1 MSIKELVKT
10 SEYKEIVKFLKKE
23 KLYPYLQKR
32 KTKHCW
38 DSEFEGYVLDITIHN
53 AMSSVGNYSDFA
65 LVFSR
70 NLPVESNLITS
81 QIWRFFILEEI
92 KAGIFKPDIFDL
104 ELLTKKILSSIEANG
119 YRRNERI
126 KELFIKH
133 NINNNK
139 NKDNL

>member
-32 KTKHCW
+32 KNKHCW
-38 DSEFEGYVLDITIHN
+38 DSEFDGYILDIEINN

-70 NLPVESNLITS
+70 NLPVDNLIAS
-81 QIWRFFILEEI
+81 QIWRFFIFEEI
-92 KAGIFKPDIFDL
+92 KAGTFKPDIFDL

-119 YRRNERI
+119 YRCNERI

-133 NINNNK
+133 NINNK
-139 NKDNL
+139 NRHNL